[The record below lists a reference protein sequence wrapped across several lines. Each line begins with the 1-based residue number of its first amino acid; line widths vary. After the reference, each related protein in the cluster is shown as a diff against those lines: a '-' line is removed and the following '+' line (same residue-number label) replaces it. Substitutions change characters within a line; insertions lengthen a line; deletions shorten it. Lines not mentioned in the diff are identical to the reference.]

1 MRTII
6 KNPVRWLGY
15 LVRFNWFNKILYK
28 ISASNL
34 SHARSKE
41 SYTTV
46 ISIIVGNVKRF
57 NTRTNY
63 FIYPPRHSLSHSTA
77 SLRLIAEWTVSYG
90 RMKLNTR
97 IMPANVQNHLKCDT
111 EIRRD
116 CSLGFLRRILIYF
129 FFFFADRINNMG

>member
-15 LVRFNWFNKILYK
+15 LVRFNWLNKILYK

-77 SLRLIAEWTVSYG
+77 SLRSIAEWTVSYE

-116 CSLGFLRRILIYF
+116 CSLGFLRRIFVGIF
-129 FFFFADRINNMG
+129 FSFFRRQDK